1 MLFKRIDFK
10 MSRYQVFIPHT
21 EAQRMDDV
29 NPINPLTR
37 VGLADIVGGSS
48 AQLSVGPEGNQ
59 GVIISWTTAGDTRT
73 GYHPEEQTWISA
85 VASDEMPAGRYH
97 IGIWNASKPMPKE
110 LQRPTMHIGKPL
122 VLGDGWEWLM
132 PNIASLDKVMVL
144 SESGGW
150 VFESCEEYK
159 EIEAESQRWLEIL
172 ETLSEG
178 DILNWSD
185 AFGFVVSVLKMNY
198 RLTDEVVSYLRLFNQ
213 TDILKSLMAIC
224 EVPAY
229 VR

>member
-1 MLFKRIDFK
+1 MA
-10 MSRYQVFIPHT
+10 RYQVFIPHD
-21 EAQRMDDV
+21 ESQRLDDMQPAV
-29 NPINPLTR
+29 PLAR
-37 VGLADIVGGSS
+37 VGLSDIIGGSS
-48 AQLSVGPEGNQ
+48 AQLSVGPEGKN
-59 GVIISWTTAGDTRT
+59 GVIISWTTAGDTIT
-73 GYHPEEQTWISA
+73 GYHPDEQTWIPA
-85 VASDEMPAGRYH
+85 APSDEMPAGRYH
-97 IGIWNASKPMPKE
+97 VGIWNAKKPMPKE
-110 LQRPTMHIGKPL
+110 LQRPKMHRGQLL

-144 SESGGW
+144 SESGEW

-172 ETLSEG
+172 QTLSEG

-198 RLTDEVVSYLRLFNQ
+198 RLTDEVVSHLKLFNQ
-213 TDILKSLMAIC
+213 TDILKSLIAIC